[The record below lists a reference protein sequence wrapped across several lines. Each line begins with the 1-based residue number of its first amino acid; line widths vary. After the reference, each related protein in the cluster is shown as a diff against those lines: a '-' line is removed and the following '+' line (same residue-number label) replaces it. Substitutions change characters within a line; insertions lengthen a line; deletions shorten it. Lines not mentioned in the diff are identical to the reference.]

1 MALVTIPY
9 RFVVKRDTAANFV
22 AANTLLLQGEF
33 GLEEDTGRMKMGDGV
48 TPWNS
53 LTTYQVPG
61 PVNLTGLANGYTQV
75 WEDGAQEWI
84 VAPPGSGGVGAIG
97 ATFDGG
103 GAVLVPGVF
112 TDVLVPFNCT
122 ITSATVLADQ
132 TGSIVLSVLADPY
145 ASFPPTTNIAPTT
158 PPTISADDK
167 SQDVALSG
175 WTTSISAGTV
185 VRLGIVSCTSIE
197 RATLTLGITKL

>member
-1 MALVTIPY
+1 MANVIIPQ
-9 RFVVKRDTAANFV
+9 RFWTRRGTAAALTAANE
-22 AANTLLLQGEF
+22 TLYAGEWC
-33 GLEEDTGRMKMGDGV
+33 LETDTGRAKYGDG
-48 TPWNS
+48 
-53 LTTYQVPG
+53 TTAWVDLEYSVPG
-61 PVNLTGLANGYTQV
+61 RINLAGLADGYTLV
-75 WEDGAQEWI
+75 WDAGAQEWI

-145 ASFPPTTNIAPTT
+145 ASFPPTTDIAPTT

-167 SQDVALSG
+167 SQDVSLSG